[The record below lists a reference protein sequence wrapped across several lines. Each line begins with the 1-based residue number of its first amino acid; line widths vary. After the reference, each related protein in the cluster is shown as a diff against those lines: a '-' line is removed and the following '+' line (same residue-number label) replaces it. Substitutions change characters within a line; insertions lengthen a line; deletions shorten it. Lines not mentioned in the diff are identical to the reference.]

1 MKNKYSL
8 LSGSAVAVLVMSC
21 FATSA
26 NAQDAVEPVSEV
38 AEDVDDGVIVVTARR
53 RDEALQDVPIA
64 IASIGGDALEKS
76 QITKPEALAAR
87 VPTLNIAV
95 GGSGSGGQLS
105 LRGIGSSNVS
115 AAFDSAVALDFDGVV
130 LSSMRLVQAGFF
142 DVAQIDVLKGPQ
154 SLYFGKSATA
164 GVLSI
169 RSADPTSTF
178 EASLRGSYEF
188 EEEGYTVEGYI
199 SGPIGDTLGY
209 RIAGRYNKVDELY
222 FNAAPGVANPYR
234 GEENVNLRGTLEWE
248 PSDSFKF
255 NIKANYV
262 GHENDGEIRHTQ
274 IFCGPNGVPDPLVLL
289 GGAVVVPP
297 GYDCNSF
304 DNTFWLPDS
313 AAPLGMMAPPDMDNN
328 GGVPFNETDI
338 YLIRSRADIALQD
351 NLSLAIVTGYFD
363 FESRGQDFYGYGG
376 VFGVGTDLNHN
387 RTEQFSQE
395 IRLTSDNS
403 GPFNWLLGGF
413 YERRDILFE
422 AAQDA
427 VNISFLAPDPVTG
440 ATFDWRRQHYTT
452 TDAYSAF
459 GSVMFEPTDRLELSA
474 GLRYTKEEKTNQIEV
489 PFVHAVLTGPPFNF
503 LPSGFQSPQIRFEDD
518 NLSPEIS
525 VKYQFSDAALAYAAY
540 KKGFK
545 SGGIDNS
552 ALPSSGLS
560 DIVASGDYS
569 QLIFGSETAEGFEV
583 GIKSMLAQD
592 QLRLNLSLFNYVF
605 SDLQIQSFDPV
616 AIQYSTS
623 NAGELRS
630 RGGDIDLS
638 WRSPVDGL
646 TLAAAV
652 AYTDAEFTESYIT
665 NAGVDLEGR
674 SAPRAP
680 KWSGNISFD
689 WNIPMSNNLD
699 LSLFGLANYSGS
711 YFADATTFDDYVQN
725 EYVTLDANISIGA
738 PNERWR
744 VSLIGNNLTDKI
756 YVNQASGRPFRQ
768 AGVGDDLALT
778 QNRGR
783 QVFLELAFKY

>member
-1 MKNKYSL
+1 MLKKYSFVSICAIAVSAL
-8 LSGSAVAVLVMSC
+8 GGLATPARAQDSVEAVA
-21 FATSA
+21 
-26 NAQDAVEPVSEV
+26 EV
-38 AEDVDDGVIVVTARR
+38 AADLDAPVILVTARR

-64 IASIGGDALEKS
+64 ITSIGGDSVEKS
-76 QITKPEALAAR
+76 QITKPEALATR

-105 LRGIGSSNVS
+105 LRGVGSSNVS
-115 AAFDSAVALDFDGVV
+115 AAFDSAVALDFDGIV

-164 GVLSI
+164 GVISI
-169 RSADPTSTF
+169 RSADPTRTL

-188 EEEGYTVEGYI
+188 EEEGYTVEGYV
-199 SGPIGDTLGY
+199 SGPISDTLGY
-209 RIAGRYNKVDELY
+209 RIAGRYNKVDELL
-222 FNAAPGVANPYR
+222 FNAAPNVAHPYR
-234 GEENVNLRGTLEWE
+234 GEKNTNLRGTLEWE
-248 PSDSFKF
+248 PSDRIKL

-262 GHENDGEIRHTQ
+262 GHENNGEIRHTQ
-274 IFCGPNGVPDPLVLL
+274 IFCGANGVPDPLVLL

-297 GYDCNSF
+297 GYDCDAF
-304 DNTFWLPDS
+304 DDTFWLPDS
-313 AAPLGMMAPPDMDNN
+313 AAPLALAAPPGMDNN

-338 YLIRSRADIALQD
+338 YLLRARADISLRD
-351 NLSLAIVTGYFD
+351 NLSLALVTGYFD

-376 VFGVGTDLNHN
+376 VFGVGTDLNRN

-395 IRLTSDNS
+395 IRLASDNA
-403 GPFNWLLGGF
+403 GPFNWLVGGF
-413 YERRDILFE
+413 YETRDILFE
-422 AAQDA
+422 AAQNA
-427 VNISFLAPDPVTG
+427 VNIAFLAPDPVTG

-459 GSVMFEPTDRLELSA
+459 GNIMVEPTDRLELSA
-474 GLRYTKEEKTNQIEV
+474 GVRYTKEEKVNHIEV
-489 PFVHAVLTGPPFNF
+489 PFVHAVLSRPPFNF
-503 LPSGFQSPQIRFEDD
+503 LTSGFESPDINFEDD
-518 NLSPEIS
+518 NVSPEVS
-525 VKYQFSDAALAYAAY
+525 VKYEVSDRAQIYAAY

-569 QLIFGSETAEGFEV
+569 QLIFESETAEGVEV
-583 GIKSMLAQD
+583 GLKSMLAGD
-592 QLRLNLSLFNYVF
+592 RLRLNLSLFNYVF

-638 WRSPVDGL
+638 WRAPVEGL

-652 AYTDAEFTESYIT
+652 AYTDAEFTETYIS
-665 NAGVDLEGR
+665 NAGVDLNGR
-674 SAPRAP
+674 AAPRAP
-680 KWSGNISFD
+680 EWSGNVSFD
-689 WNIPMSNNLD
+689 WTVPMADNLD

-711 YFADATTFDDYVQN
+711 YFADATTLNDYVQD
-725 EYVTLDANISIGA
+725 EYVTLDANITIGS
-738 PNERWR
+738 PDETWR

-756 YVNQASGRPFRQ
+756 YVNQASGRPFRD
-768 AGVGDDLALT
+768 ARTGDDLTLT

-783 QVFLELAFKY
+783 QIFVELAVKY

>member
-1 MKNKYSL
+1 MLKRNSL
-8 LSGSAVAVLVMSC
+8 LSSC
-21 FATSA
+21 GIAICASYALATPVV
-26 NAQDAVEPVSEV
+26 AQDVVEPVSEV
-38 AEDVDDGVIVVTARR
+38 AADVEDTVIVVTARR
-53 RDEALQDVPIA
+53 RNEALQDVPIS
-64 IASIGGDALEKS
+64 IASIGGEALEKS

-169 RSADPTSTF
+169 RSADPTSSF

-188 EEEGYTVEGYI
+188 EEEGYTVEGYV

-209 RIAGRYNKVDELY
+209 RVAGRYNKVDELY
-222 FNAAPGVANPYR
+222 FNAAPNVANPYR
-234 GEENVNLRGTLEWE
+234 GEENINLRGTLEWE
-248 PSDSFKF
+248 PSDDFKF

-262 GHENDGEIRHTQ
+262 GHENNGEIRHTQ
-274 IFCGPNGVPDPLVLL
+274 IFCGENGVADPLVLL
-289 GGAVVVPP
+289 GGAVVVPA

-313 AAPLGMMAPPDMDNN
+313 AEPLGLMAPPGMDNN
-328 GGVPFNETDI
+328 GGVPFNDTDM
-338 YLIRSRADIALQD
+338 YLMRARADIALQD
-351 NLSLAIVTGYFD
+351 NLSLALVTGYFD

-376 VFGVGTDLNHN
+376 VFGVGTDLNRN

-395 IRLTSDNS
+395 IRLASDNA

-427 VNISFLAPDPVTG
+427 VNISFLAPDPITG

-452 TDAYSAF
+452 TDAYSVF
-459 GSVMFEPTDRLELSA
+459 GSVLVEPTDRLELSA
-474 GLRYTKEEKTNQIEV
+474 GLRYTKEEKVNRIEV
-489 PFVHAVLTGPPFNF
+489 PFVHAVLSGAPFNF
-503 LPSGFQSPQIRFEDD
+503 LDSGFKSPQIRFEDD
-518 NLSPEIS
+518 NLSPEVS
-525 VKYQFSDAALAYAAY
+525 VKYEISDDAHVYAAY

-569 QLIFGSETAEGFEV
+569 QLLFGSETAEGFEI
-583 GIKSMLAQD
+583 GMKSMLAQD
-592 QLRLNLSLFNYVF
+592 RLRFNLSLFNYVF

-616 AIQYSTS
+616 AIQYSTR

-652 AYTDAEFTESYIT
+652 AYTDAEFTETYIS
-665 NAGVDLEGR
+665 NAGIDLEGR
-674 SAPRAP
+674 EAPRAP
-680 KWSGNISFD
+680 KWSGNVSFD
-689 WNIPMSNNLD
+689 WSIPVSSNLD

-711 YFADATTFDDYVQN
+711 YFADATAFDDYVQD
-725 EYVTLDANISIGA
+725 EYVTLDANITIGA
-738 PNERWR
+738 ADEKWR
-744 VSLIGNNLTDKI
+744 LSLIGNNLTDKI

-783 QVFLELAFKY
+783 QVFLELAVKY

>member
-1 MKNKYSL
+1 MLNKHSF
-8 LSGSAVAVLVMSC
+8 LSSCAIAVAAWSGL
-21 FATSA
+21 APPA
-26 NAQDAVEPVSEV
+26 RAQDAVEAVPEV
-38 AEDVDDGVIVVTARR
+38 VGGEDDAVIIVTARR
-53 RDEALQDVPIA
+53 RDEALQDVPIS
-64 IASIGGDALEKS
+64 ITSIGGDSLEKS
-76 QITKPEALAAR
+76 QISKPEALAAR

-95 GGSGSGGQLS
+95 GGSGSGGQVS
-105 LRGIGSSNVS
+105 LRGVGSSNVS
-115 AAFDSAVALDFDGVV
+115 AAFDSAVALDFDGIV

-164 GVLSI
+164 GVVSI
-169 RSADPTSTF
+169 RSADPTSAF
-178 EASLRGSYEF
+178 DAALRGSYEF
-188 EEEGYTVEGYI
+188 EEKGYAVEGYV

-209 RIAGRYNKVDELY
+209 RIAGRYNKVDELF
-222 FNAAPGVANPYR
+222 FNAAPNVANPYR
-234 GEENVNLRGTLEWE
+234 GEENINLRGTLEWE
-248 PSDSFKF
+248 PSDSF
-255 NIKANYV
+255 NLNLKANYV

-313 AAPLGMMAPPDMDNN
+313 AAPLGRMAPPGMNNN

-338 YLIRSRADIALQD
+338 YMVRARANIALQD
-351 NLSLAIVTGYFD
+351 NLSLTLVTGYFD

-376 VFGVGTDLNHN
+376 IFGVGTDLNRN

-395 IRLTSDNS
+395 IRLSSDNA
-403 GPFNWLLGGF
+403 GPLNWLVGGF

-422 AAQDA
+422 AAQNA
-427 VNISFLAPDPVTG
+427 VNIAFLTPDPVTG

-452 TDAYSAF
+452 TDAYSVF
-459 GSVMFEPTDRLELSA
+459 GNILLEPTDRLEVSA
-474 GLRYTKEEKTNQIEV
+474 GLRYTKEEKVNRIEV
-489 PFVHAVLTGPPFNF
+489 PFVHAVLSRPPFNF
-503 LPSGFQSPQIRFEDD
+503 LRSGFQSPQIRFEDE
-518 NLSPEIS
+518 NLSPEVS
-525 VKYQFSDAALAYAAY
+525 VQYKIADAAQVYMAY

-560 DIVASGDYS
+560 AIVASGDYS
-569 QLIFGSETAEGFEV
+569 QLIFESETAEGFEV
-583 GIKSMLAQD
+583 GLKSQLGQN

-605 SDLQIQSFDPV
+605 SDLQIQSFNPV

-630 RGGDIDLS
+630 RGGDLDLS
-638 WRSPVDGL
+638 WRAPVDGL
-646 TLAAAV
+646 TFAAAI
-652 AYTDAEFTESYIT
+652 AYTDAEFTDTYIS
-665 NAGVDLEGR
+665 NAGVDLNGR
-674 SAPRAP
+674 AAPRAP
-680 KWSGNISFD
+680 KWSGNVSFD
-689 WNIPMSNNLD
+689 WATPMSDNLE

-711 YFADATTFDDYVQN
+711 YFADATTFSDYVQD
-725 EYVTLDANISIGA
+725 EYVTLDANISVGA
-738 PNERWR
+738 PDERWR
-744 VSLIGNNLTDKI
+744 LSLIGNNLTDKI
-756 YVNQASGRPFRQ
+756 YVNQASGRPFRR

-783 QVFLELAFKY
+783 QIFVEFAFKY

>member
-87 VPTLNIAV
+87 VPTFNIAV

-313 AAPLGMMAPPDMDNN
+313 AAPLGMMAPPGMDNN

>member
-1 MKNKYSL
+1 MLKGNSL
-8 LSGSAVAVLVMSC
+8 LSSCGIAICASYALATPAVA
-21 FATSA
+21 
-26 NAQDAVEPVSEV
+26 QDVVEPVSEAAADV
-38 AEDVDDGVIVVTARR
+38 EDTVIVVTARR
-53 RDEALQDVPIA
+53 RNEALQDVPIS
-64 IASIGGDALEKS
+64 IASIGGEALEKS

-169 RSADPTSTF
+169 RSADPTATF

-188 EEEGYTVEGYI
+188 EEKGYTVEGYV

-209 RIAGRYNKVDELY
+209 RVAGRYNKVDELY
-222 FNAAPGVANPYR
+222 FNAAPNVANPYR
-234 GEENVNLRGTLEWE
+234 GEENINLRGTLEWE
-248 PSDSFKF
+248 PSDDFKF

-274 IFCGPNGVPDPLVLL
+274 IDCGANGVADPLVLL
-289 GGAVVVPP
+289 GGAVVVPA
-297 GYDCNSF
+297 GYDCDSL

-313 AAPLGMMAPPDMDNN
+313 AEPLGLMAPPGMDNN
-328 GGVPFNETDI
+328 GGVPFNDTDM
-338 YLIRSRADIALQD
+338 YLVRARADIALQD
-351 NLSLAIVTGYFD
+351 NLSLALVTGYFD

-376 VFGVGTDLNHN
+376 VFGVGTDLNRN
-387 RTEQFSQE
+387 RTKQFSQE
-395 IRLTSDNS
+395 IRLASDNA

-422 AAQDA
+422 AAQNA
-427 VNISFLAPDPVTG
+427 VNISFLTPDPITG

-452 TDAYSAF
+452 TDAYSVF
-459 GSVMFEPTDRLELSA
+459 GSVLVEPTDRLELSA
-474 GLRYTKEEKTNQIEV
+474 GLRYTKEEKVNRIEV
-489 PFVHAVLTGPPFNF
+489 PFVHAVLSGAPFNF
-503 LPSGFQSPQIRFEDD
+503 LDSGFKSPQIRFEDD
-518 NLSPEIS
+518 NLSPEVS
-525 VKYQFSDAALAYAAY
+525 VKYEISDDAHVYAAY

-569 QLIFGSETAEGFEV
+569 QLLFGSETAEGFEI
-583 GIKSMLAQD
+583 GMKSMLAQD
-592 QLRLNLSLFNYVF
+592 RLRFNLSLFNYVF

-616 AIQYSTS
+616 AIQYSTR

-652 AYTDAEFTESYIT
+652 AYTDAEFTETYIS
-665 NAGVDLEGR
+665 NAGIDLEGR
-674 SAPRAP
+674 EAPRAP
-680 KWSGNISFD
+680 KWSGNVSFD
-689 WNIPMSNNLD
+689 WSIPVSNNLD

-711 YFADATTFDDYVQN
+711 YFADATAFDDYVQDD
-725 EYVTLDANISIGA
+725 YVTLDANITLGA
-738 PNERWR
+738 VDEKWR
-744 VSLIGNNLTDKI
+744 LSLIGNNLTDKI

-783 QVFLELAFKY
+783 QVFLELAVKY

>member
-1 MKNKYSL
+1 MLKRNSL
-8 LSGSAVAVLVMSC
+8 LSSC
-21 FATSA
+21 GIAICASYALATPVV
-26 NAQDAVEPVSEV
+26 AQDVVEPVSEV
-38 AEDVDDGVIVVTARR
+38 AADVEDTVIVVTARR
-53 RDEALQDVPIA
+53 RNEALQDVPIS
-64 IASIGGDALEKS
+64 IASIGGEALEKS

-169 RSADPTSTF
+169 RSADPTSSF

-188 EEEGYTVEGYI
+188 EEEGYTVEGYV

-209 RIAGRYNKVDELY
+209 RVAGRYNKVDELY
-222 FNAAPGVANPYR
+222 FNAAPNVANPYR

-248 PSDSFKF
+248 PSDDFKF

-262 GHENDGEIRHTQ
+262 GHENNGEIRHTQ
-274 IFCGPNGVPDPLVLL
+274 IFCGENGVADPLVLL
-289 GGAVVVPP
+289 GGAVVVPA

-313 AAPLGMMAPPDMDNN
+313 AEPLGLMAPPGMDNN
-328 GGVPFNETDI
+328 GGVPFNETDM
-338 YLIRSRADIALQD
+338 YLMRARADIALQD
-351 NLSLAIVTGYFD
+351 NLSLALVTGYFD

-376 VFGVGTDLNHN
+376 VFGVGTDLNRN

-395 IRLTSDNS
+395 IRLASDNA

-427 VNISFLAPDPVTG
+427 VNISFLAPDPITG

-452 TDAYSAF
+452 TDAYSVF
-459 GSVMFEPTDRLELSA
+459 GSVLVEPTDRLELSA
-474 GLRYTKEEKTNQIEV
+474 GLRYTKEEKVNRIEV
-489 PFVHAVLTGPPFNF
+489 PFVHAVLSGAPFNF
-503 LPSGFQSPQIRFEDD
+503 LDSGFKSPQIRFEDD
-518 NLSPEIS
+518 NLSPEVS
-525 VKYQFSDAALAYAAY
+525 VKYEISDDAHVYAAY

-569 QLIFGSETAEGFEV
+569 QLLFGSETAEGFEI
-583 GIKSMLAQD
+583 GMKSMLAQD
-592 QLRLNLSLFNYVF
+592 RLRLNLSLFNYVF

-616 AIQYSTS
+616 AIQYNTR

-652 AYTDAEFTESYIT
+652 AYTDAEFTETYIS
-665 NAGVDLEGR
+665 NAGIDLEGR
-674 SAPRAP
+674 EAPRAP
-680 KWSGNISFD
+680 KWSGNVSFD
-689 WNIPMSNNLD
+689 WSIPVSSNLD

-711 YFADATTFDDYVQN
+711 YFADATAFDDYVQD
-725 EYVTLDANISIGA
+725 EYVTLDANITIGA
-738 PNERWR
+738 ADEKWR
-744 VSLIGNNLTDKI
+744 LSLIGNNLTDKI

-783 QVFLELAFKY
+783 QVFLELAVKY

>member
-1 MKNKYSL
+1 MLNKHL
-8 LSGSAVAVLVMSC
+8 FLSGCAIAAFGWSGM
-21 FATSA
+21 ATSA
-26 NAQDAVEPVSEV
+26 NAQDTTEPVSEV
-38 AEDVDDGVIVVTARR
+38 AADVDDTLIVVNARR
-53 RDEALQDVPIA
+53 RDEALQDVPIS
-64 IASIGGDALEKS
+64 IASIGGEALKKS
-76 QITKPEALAAR
+76 QITKPEALASR

-169 RSADPTSTF
+169 RSADPTTSF
-178 EASLRGSYEF
+178 EASLRGSYEI
-188 EEEGYTVEGYI
+188 EEEGYTVEGYV
-199 SGPIGDTLGY
+199 SGPISDTLGY

-222 FNAAPGVANPYR
+222 YNAAPNVANPYR
-234 GEENVNLRGTLEWE
+234 GEENINVRGTLEWE
-248 PSDSFKF
+248 PSDNFKF

-274 IFCGPNGVPDPLVLL
+274 ISCGANGVADPLVML
-289 GGAVVVPP
+289 GGTVVVPA
-297 GYDCNSF
+297 GYDCDAF

-313 AAPLGMMAPPDMDNN
+313 AEPLGLMAPPGMDNN

-338 YLIRSRADIALQD
+338 YMVRARADVALQD
-351 NLSLAIVTGYFD
+351 NLSLALVSGYFN
-363 FESRGQDFYGYGG
+363 FESRGQDFYSYGG
-376 VFGVGTDLNHN
+376 VVGVGTDLNHN

-395 IRLTSDNS
+395 IRLSSDNA
-403 GPFNWLLGGF
+403 GPFNWLVGGF

-422 AAQDA
+422 AAQNA

-440 ATFDWRRQHYTT
+440 ATLDWRRKHYTT
-452 TDAYSAF
+452 TDAYSVF
-459 GSVMFEPTDRLELSA
+459 GSVLVEPTDRLELSA
-474 GLRYTKEEKTNQIEV
+474 GLRYTKEEKTNRIEV
-489 PFVHAVLTGPPFNF
+489 PFVHAVLSSPAFGF
-503 LPSGFQSPQIRFEDD
+503 LSSGFQSPQIRFDDD
-518 NLSPEIS
+518 NLSPEVS
-525 VKYQFSDAALAYAAY
+525 VKYEISDAAHIYAAY

-569 QLIFGSETAEGFEV
+569 QLIYGSETAEGFEI
-583 GIKSMLAQD
+583 GLKSMLAQD
-592 QLRLNLSLFNYVF
+592 RLRLNVSLFNYVF
-605 SDLQIQSFDPV
+605 SDLQIQSFDPI

-638 WRSPVDGL
+638 WRSPVEGL

-652 AYTDAEFTESYIT
+652 AYTDAEFTETYIS
-665 NAGVDLEGR
+665 NAGVDLDGR
-674 SAPRAP
+674 AAPRAP
-680 KWSGNISFD
+680 EWSGNISFD
-689 WNIPMSNNLD
+689 WTVPMSDNLD

-711 YFADATTFDDYVQN
+711 YFADATTLDDYVQD
-725 EYVTLDANISIGA
+725 EYVTLDANVSIGS
-738 PNERWR
+738 PDDSWR
-744 VSLIGNNLTDKI
+744 LSLIGNNLTDKL
-756 YVNQASGRPFRQ
+756 YVNQASGRPFRD
-768 AGVGDDLALT
+768 AVMGDDLALT

-783 QVFLELAFKY
+783 QVFVELAVKY

>member
-1 MKNKYSL
+1 MSNKFSF
-8 LSGSAVAVLVMSC
+8 LSSCAIVVFAASGLVTP
-21 FATSA
+21 AT
-26 NAQDAVEPVSEV
+26 AQDAVDQIEEVSTDEG
-38 AEDVDDGVIVVTARR
+38 DSVIFVTARR

-64 IASIGGDALEKS
+64 IASIGGDALKKS

-105 LRGIGSSNVS
+105 LRGIGSSNSS
-115 AAFDSAVALDFDGVV
+115 AAFDSAVALDVDGIV
-130 LSSMRLVQAGFF
+130 LSSMRLVQSGFF

-164 GVLSI
+164 GVLSV
-169 RSADPTSTF
+169 RSADPTSSF
-178 EASLRGSYEF
+178 EASVRGSYEF
-188 EEEGYTVEGYI
+188 EEKGYAVEGYV
-199 SGPIGDTLGY
+199 SGPISDTLGY
-209 RIAGRYNKVDELY
+209 RIAARYNKIDELY
-222 FNAAPGVANPYR
+222 FNAAPNVANTYR
-234 GEENVNLRGTLEWE
+234 GEQNINLRGTLEWE
-248 PSDSFKF
+248 PSDDFKF

-274 IFCGPNGVPDPLVLL
+274 IDCGANGVADPLVLL
-289 GGAVVVPP
+289 GGAVVVPA
-297 GYDCNSF
+297 GYDCDSL

-313 AAPLGMMAPPDMDNN
+313 AVPLGLMAPPGMDNN
-328 GGVPFNETDI
+328 GGVPFNETDM
-338 YLIRSRADIALQD
+338 YLVRARADIALQD
-351 NLSLAIVTGYFD
+351 NLSLALVTGYFD

-376 VFGVGTDLNHN
+376 VFGVGTDLNRN

-395 IRLTSDNS
+395 IRLSSDNA
-403 GPFNWLLGGF
+403 GAFNWLAGAF
-413 YERRDILFE
+413 YERRNILFE

-427 VNISFLAPDPVTG
+427 VNISFLTPDPITG
-440 ATFDWRRQHYTT
+440 ATFDWRRQHFTT

-459 GSVMFEPTDRLELSA
+459 GSVLIEPTDRLEIAA
-474 GLRYTKEEKTNQIEV
+474 GLRYTKEEKANRIEV
-489 PFVHAVLTGPPFNF
+489 PFVHAVLSGAPFNF
-503 LPSGFQSPQIRFEDD
+503 LSSGFQSPQIRFEDD
-518 NLSPEIS
+518 NFSPEVS
-525 VKYQFSDAALAYAAY
+525 VKYEVSDSAHVYGSY

-569 QLIFGSETAEGFEV
+569 QLIFDSETAEGFEV
-583 GIKSMLAQD
+583 GLKSMLAD
-592 QLRLNLSLFNYVF
+592 DRLRLNLSLFNYVF

-616 AIQYSTS
+616 AIQYITS
-623 NAGELRS
+623 NAGEMRS

-638 WRSPVDGL
+638 WRSPVEGL

-652 AYTDAEFTESYIT
+652 AYTDAEFTDTYIS

-674 SAPRAP
+674 AAPRAP
-680 KWSGNISFD
+680 KWSGNVSFD
-689 WNIPMSNNLD
+689 WSIPMSDSLD

-711 YFADATTFDDYVQN
+711 YLANASTFNDYVQD
-725 EYVTLDANISIGA
+725 EYVTLDANISVGS
-738 PNERWR
+738 PDETWR

-768 AGVGDDLALT
+768 AGVGDDLSLT

-783 QVFLELAFKY
+783 QVFVELAIKY